1 MVATPARPRL
11 ERDLMSTTSTPGWV
25 WGLLVAA
32 VVGVSSAGALFQH
45 VDAVPPLLRA
55 SWRLQLTALVLLPL
69 FLYQWRTI
77 EADVAQRFL
86 TRKTW
91 LLLSASGLALAAH
104 FGAWVASLDET
115 TLTHSLLFVTAH
127 PLVIVIGMFLLAPTI
142 ATIRQPMQKE
152 AFGALICFIG
162 AGITLLDAGSSQGDQ
177 TVTVLGDALAFGGA
191 VFVVGYIVVGRV
203 LRTWL
208 PIFLYA
214 FPVTLLAA
222 LLLIPLSWL
231 VEPDFATYG
240 VVGWTDGEFF
250 KWFLLLALVAGLLG
264 HTGLNTCLRYI
275 SPLIVSVSVTLEPVL
290 GSIIGWVFFDS
301 GVPGKWTWLGGLV
314 LMIGLLT
321 VVVASERVSLEEANN
336 QNGAA

>member
-1 MVATPARPRL
+1 MAIRAPLRL
-11 ERDLMSTTSTPGWV
+11 ERDPMSPTSTPRWV

-55 SWRLQLTALVLLPL
+55 SWRLQLTSLVLFPL
-69 FLYQWRTI
+69 FMYQWQTI
-77 EADVAQRFL
+77 QEDVAQRFW

-127 PLVIVIGMFLLAPTI
+127 PLVIVVGMFLLAPTI
-142 ATIRQPMQKE
+142 STIRRPMRNE
-152 AFGALICFIG
+152 ALGALICFIG

-240 VVGWTDGEFF
+240 VAGWTDGEFF
-250 KWFLLLALVAGLLG
+250 IWFLLLALVAGLLG

-290 GSIIGWVFFDS
+290 GSIIGWLFFDS

-314 LMIGLLT
+314 LMSGLLT
-321 VVVASERVSLEEANN
+321 VVVASERVSMEEANN
-336 QNGAA
+336 QNGTA

>member
-1 MVATPARPRL
+1 MAIPARLRL
-11 ERDLMSTTSTPGWV
+11 EREPMSPTSTPRWI

-55 SWRLQLTALVLLPL
+55 SWRLQLTSLVLFPL
-69 FLYQWRTI
+69 FMYQWRTI
-77 EADVAQRFL
+77 EVEVAQRFW

-91 LLLSASGLALAAH
+91 ILLTASGVALAAH

-127 PLVIVIGMFLLAPTI
+127 PLVIVVGMFLLAPTM
-142 ATIRQPMQKE
+142 ANIRRPKQNE
-152 AFGALICFIG
+152 ALGALICFVG
-162 AGITLLDAGSSQGDQ
+162 AGITLLDTGSSQGDQ
-177 TVTVLGDALAFGGA
+177 TATVLGDALAFGGA
-191 VFVVGYIVVGRV
+191 VFVVGYIVVGRI

-222 LLLIPLSWL
+222 LLLIPLSWFI
-231 VEPDFATYG
+231 EPEFASYG

-250 KWFLLLALVAGLLG
+250 IWFLLLALVAGLLG

-290 GSIIGWVFFDS
+290 GSIIGWLFFDS
-301 GVPGKWTWLGGLV
+301 GVPGRWTWFGGLV
-314 LMIGLLT
+314 LMSGLLT

>member
-1 MVATPARPRL
+1 MAIPARLRL
-11 ERDLMSTTSTPGWV
+11 ECEPMSPTSTPRWI

-55 SWRLQLTALVLLPL
+55 SWRLQLTSLVLFPL
-69 FLYQWRTI
+69 FMYQWLTI
-77 EADVAQRFL
+77 EVEVAQRFW

-91 LLLSASGLALAAH
+91 ILLTASGLALAAH

-127 PLVIVIGMFLLAPTI
+127 PLVIVVGMFLLAPTM
-142 ATIRQPMQKE
+142 ANIRRPKQNE
-152 AFGALICFIG
+152 ALGALICFVG

-191 VFVVGYIVVGRV
+191 VFVVGYIVVGRI

-231 VEPDFATYG
+231 IEPEFASYG
-240 VVGWTDGEFF
+240 VVGWIDGEFF
-250 KWFLLLALVAGLLG
+250 IWFLLLAFVAGLLG

-290 GSIIGWVFFDS
+290 GSIIGWLFFDS
-301 GVPGKWTWLGGLV
+301 GVPGRWTWVGGLV
-314 LMIGLLT
+314 LMSGLLT

-336 QNGAA
+336 QNGVA